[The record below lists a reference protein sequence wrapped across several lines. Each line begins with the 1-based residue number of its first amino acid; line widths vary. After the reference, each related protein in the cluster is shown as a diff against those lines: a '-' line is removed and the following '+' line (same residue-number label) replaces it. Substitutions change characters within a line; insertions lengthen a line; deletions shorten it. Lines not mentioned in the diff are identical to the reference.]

1 MDISTEWR
9 NRHPRAP
16 RQYGKVL
23 VLILILVLVLIMIL
37 GSDTLASGF
46 TALVGSPGAE

>member
-23 VLILILVLVLIMIL
+23 VLLLILALVLIMIL

-46 TALVGSPGAE
+46 TALTGSRGS